1 MVEKNPCML
10 SLSKHSKPFFSNLLG
25 LQRFLLGGQMAQK
38 PSLSA
43 FVILAVFIGCAPL
56 FAQSQPYFQGKTIML
71 IQGREP
77 GGTGALRAQAAIPF
91 LRKYLPGEPIIV
103 TQFMPGGGGRK
114 ASNYI
119 YHNAKPD
126 GLTFGNVGSGLIA
139 NAVLGSTGVEY
150 DIDKF
155 VYLGAANSTA
165 QYVFGT
171 WSKLGLDN
179 LDKLR
184 ARSGLRIGAQT
195 VGHDIYINGRLFSW
209 LLGLR
214 DPKFVTGYSGPE
226 VDLAMSRGEIDGR
239 ANIPDT
245 ILQRS
250 PEFIEKKLVNYH
262 AIIQIPKEDRHPHP
276 LFNKLPELETFARAD
291 RERKIMTMFRTF
303 RLVGSPYILPPG
315 TPAEIA
321 NQYREAMRKTFKDPA
336 FIKEFK
342 KLTADDATPLLPE
355 AQEKAIR
362 DIPRDPEVIALFNK
376 LAGAEP
382 LPPR

>member
-1 MVEKNPCML
+1 MM
-10 SLSKHSKPFFSNLLG
+10 
-25 LQRFLLGGQMAQK
+25 QRLTV
-38 PSLSA
+38 SA
-43 FVILAVFIGCAPL
+43 FVFLALLVGGTPL
-56 FAQSQPYFQGKTIML
+56 FGQSTPYFQGKTIIL
-71 IQGREP
+71 VQGREP

-114 ASNYI
+114 AANYVST
-119 YHNAKPD
+119 AKPD
-126 GLTFGNVGSGLIA
+126 GLIFANVGSGLIA
-139 NAVLGSTGVEY
+139 NAVLGTTGVEY
-150 DIDKF
+150 DIDKL

-171 WSKLGLDN
+171 WSKLGLDS
-179 LDKLR
+179 LEKLR
-184 ARSGLRIGAQT
+184 ARPGLRIGAQT

-214 DPKFVTGYSGPE
+214 EPKFVTGYSGPE
-226 VDLAMSRGEIDGR
+226 VDIAMTRGEVDGR

-250 PEFIEKKLVNYH
+250 PEFIEKKMIHYH

-276 LFNKLPELETFARAD
+276 VFNKLPELETFAKSD

-303 RLVGSPYILPPG
+303 RLVGSPYVLPPG
-315 TPAEIA
+315 TPPEIA

-355 AQEKAIR
+355 AQEKAIK
-362 DIPRDPEVIALFNK
+362 DIPRDSEVIALFNK
-376 LAGAEP
+376 LAGSDP
-382 LPPR
+382 LPAR

>member
-1 MVEKNPCML
+1 MIKGL
-10 SLSKHSKPFFSNLLG
+10 FHASLMIVAATLV
-25 LQRFLLGGQMAQK
+25 
-38 PSLSA
+38 SA
-43 FVILAVFIGCAPL
+43 PV
-56 FAQSQPYFQGKTIML
+56 FAQSTPYFLGKTIL
-71 IQGREP
+71 LVQGREP

-91 LRKYLPGEPIIV
+91 LRKYLPGEPVIV

-114 ASNYI
+114 AANYI
-119 YHNAKPD
+119 YHNAKRD
-126 GLTFGNVGSGLIA
+126 GLVFGNVGSGLVA

-171 WSKLGLDN
+171 MAKLGLDN

-184 ARSGLRIGAQT
+184 ARPGLRIGAQT

-209 LLGLR
+209 LLGLKNPR
-214 DPKFVTGYSGPE
+214 FVTGYSGPE
-226 VDLAMSRGEIDGR
+226 VDLAMARGEVDGR

-250 PEFIEKKLVNYH
+250 PEYIERKLVNYH

-276 LFNKLPELETFARAD
+276 AFNKLPELETFAKAD
-291 RERKIMTMFRTF
+291 KEREIMVMFRTF

-315 TPAEIA
+315 TPPEIA
-321 NQYREAMRKTFKDPA
+321 NQYREAMRKTFRDPA

-355 AQEKAIR
+355 AQEKAIK
-362 DIPRDPEVIALFNK
+362 DIPRNADAIALFNK
-376 LAGAEP
+376 IAGSEL
-382 LPPR
+382 LPSR

>member
-1 MVEKNPCML
+1 MIKGL
-10 SLSKHSKPFFSNLLG
+10 FHASLMIVVATLV
-25 LQRFLLGGQMAQK
+25 
-38 PSLSA
+38 SA
-43 FVILAVFIGCAPL
+43 PV
-56 FAQSQPYFQGKTIML
+56 FAQSTPYFQGKTIL
-71 IQGREP
+71 LVQGREP

-91 LRKYLPGEPIIV
+91 LRKYLPGEPVIV

-114 ASNYI
+114 AANYI
-119 YHNAKPD
+119 YHNAKQD
-126 GLTFGNVGSGLIA
+126 GLVFGNVGSGLVA

-171 WSKLGLDN
+171 IAKLGLDN

-184 ARSGLRIGAQT
+184 ARPGIRIGAQT

-209 LLGLR
+209 LLELK

-226 VDLAMSRGEIDGR
+226 VDLAMSRGEVDGR

-250 PEFIEKKLVNYH
+250 PEYIEKKLVNYH

-276 LFNKLPELETFARAD
+276 TFNKLPELETFAKAD
-291 RERKIMTMFRTF
+291 RERRIMVMFRTF

-315 TPAEIA
+315 TPPEIA
-321 NQYREAMRKTFKDPA
+321 NYYREAMRKTFRDPV

-342 KLTADDATPLLPE
+342 RLTADDATPLLPE
-355 AQEKAIR
+355 AQEKAIKE
-362 DIPRDPEVIALFNK
+362 IPRDANVITLFNK
-376 LAGAEP
+376 IAGSEP